1 MAGNHDNKRG
11 RVCLVTGATDG
22 IGEVTARELARLGTT
37 VIGVGR
43 TPEKVERVPR
53 DIKRVTGSDSVEFW
67 RYDLSSQADVRALAE
82 AFRRRYDRLDV
93 LVNNA
98 GALFKTRRETVDGL
112 EMTFAL
118 NHLAYFLLTNLLLDV
133 LKASAPARIVNVA
146 SSYQDHPDFDD
157 LQMQRKYDGWDA
169 YGRSKYMNILFTV
182 ELARRLEGTSVTANT
197 LNPGYTA
204 TNFHRA
210 AGLSMHGPL
219 TPEQGA
225 ETQIY
230 LATSPEVATV
240 SGQYFDRKRPARSA
254 ALDDLDGARRLWAI
268 SEKLTG
274 VSES

>member
-1 MAGNHDNKRG
+1 MAGDHDNMREQ
-11 RVCLVTGATDG
+11 VCLVTGATDG
-22 IGEVTARELARLGTT
+22 IGEVTARELARLGAT

-43 TPEKVERVPR
+43 TPEKVERVPQT
-53 DIKRVTGSDSVEFW
+53 IKRATGSDSVEFW

-82 AFRRRYDRLDV
+82 AFRRRTDRLDV

-146 SSYQDHPDFDD
+146 SSMQHRPDFDD
-157 LQMQRKYDGWDA
+157 LQMRRGYDGWDA
-169 YGRSKYMNILFTV
+169 YGCSKYMNVLFTV
-182 ELARRLEGTSVTANT
+182 ELARRLEGTNVTANA

-210 AGLSMHGPL
+210 AGLSMHGHL

-225 ETQIY
+225 ETQLY
-230 LATSPEVATV
+230 LATSPQVATV
-240 SGQYFDRKRPARSA
+240 SGQYFDSKRPARSA
-254 ALDDLDGARRLWAI
+254 ALDDLDGARRLWKISAELTGI
-268 SEKLTG
+268 SE
-274 VSES
+274 S